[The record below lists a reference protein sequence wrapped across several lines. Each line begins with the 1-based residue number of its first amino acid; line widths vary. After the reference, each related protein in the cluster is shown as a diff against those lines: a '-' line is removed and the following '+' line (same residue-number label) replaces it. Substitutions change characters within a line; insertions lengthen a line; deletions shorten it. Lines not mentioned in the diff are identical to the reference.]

1 MTELLRVMQIIDQYS
16 NVIPEGEYL
25 EACNI
30 LKKSYEERNDP
41 IFLFDYDN
49 FRIPPVTPENTFHYF
64 HDYYFDK
71 AVRMDSDFINGSVR
85 YLEDELDMSQP
96 LRNIT
101 KAVKE
106 TVRQH
111 CCAIQGDI
119 TGSLT
124 LEDMSIGVVEFR
136 NLCKTYLHIENDFR
150 ERYRNSIVEK
160 IRWFERSEEH
170 METL

>member
-1 MTELLRVMQIIDQYS
+1 
-16 NVIPEGEYL
+16 
-25 EACNI
+25 
-30 LKKSYEERNDP
+30 
-41 IFLFDYDN
+41 
-49 FRIPPVTPENTFHYF
+49 
-64 HDYYFDK
+64 
-71 AVRMDSDFINGSVR
+71 
-85 YLEDELDMSQP
+85 MSQP

-124 LEDMSIGVVEFR
+124 LEEMSIGHVEFR

-170 METL
+170 VESL